1 MGRAKGF
8 RRQAGFGIHLQR
20 GCLATS
26 RGCLTAGRGTWPR
39 AAGGACP
46 QVVHTQVPAEACL
59 STSRTTSTL
68 LRELQFSHLD
78 NHLYSFSYG
87 PTCAPVPHQG
97 LHPLSDLCPNPAP
110 GCAPTPRQSLHP
122 LSDLCPVPHRNPHA
136 PSWTFTHLTPAPR
149 SFPPPQIPLGC
160 ARADIHDEADPALA
174 HTTREHARKDP
185 RLVRRE
191 QTRVTHARTWNIALG
206 NAGWRSHEPT
216 DADAAR
222 PTDLAALD
230 GAVADPARPCGGES
244 SQGSRRMGTAR
255 LPLAGASPARVCDRD
270 REAARR
276 PGSCGLRGAVLPTGD
291 RPLHG
296 LRTHVLPVP
305 RPNRGPGYEY
315 PTSAR
320 TYCAG
325 MRAALVLCPIQA
337 GAHSGRFPS
346 ARRGRRMR
354 ALERR
359 DHGVRCAALRPT
371 LARVRFLPARL
382 LMQVAPRR

>member
-1 MGRAKGF
+1 MGRAEGF
-8 RRQAGFGIHLQR
+8 RLQAGFGVHLQR
-20 GCLATS
+20 GVPGHAQRERLATRS
-26 RGCLTAGRGTWPR
+26 GGCLSTRS
-39 AAGGACP
+39 GG
-46 QVVHTQVPAEACL
+46 CL
-59 STSRTTSTL
+59 STSRTHSSTCGSLPVHKSYNLNPFEGTSVLPSGQSSVFAL
-68 LRELQFSHLD
+68 LW
-78 NHLYSFSYG
+78 
-87 PTCAPVPHQG
+87 
-97 LHPLSDLCPNPAP
+97 SDLCPSPTPGPAP
-110 GCAPTPRQSLHP
+110 TVRLVPQPRAKACTHCPICAQFPTETPTPRPGPSPTSHP
-122 LSDLCPVPHRNPHA
+122 H
-136 PSWTFTHLTPAPR
+136 PR

-185 RLVRRE
+185 RLVRLE
-191 QTRVTHARTWNIALG
+191 QTRVAHARTWNIALG

-255 LPLAGASPARVCDRD
+255 LPFAGASPARVCDRD

-305 RPNRGPGYEY
+305 RPNRGFGYEY

-320 TYCAG
+320 AYCVG

-346 ARRGRRMR
+346 AR
-354 ALERR
+354 
-359 DHGVRCAALRPT
+359 
-371 LARVRFLPARL
+371 
-382 LMQVAPRR
+382 

>member
-8 RRQAGFGIHLQR
+8 RLQAGFGIHLQR
-20 GCLATS
+20 GVPGHKQGLPGHTQ
-26 RGCLTAGRGTWPR
+26 RGGAWPH

-46 QVVHTQVPAEACL
+46 QVVHTQVPAEACP

-78 NHLYSFSYG
+78 NHLYSLSYG

-97 LHPLSDLCPNPAP
+97 
-110 GCAPTPRQSLHP
+110 LHP

-382 LMQVAPRR
+382 LMQVVPRR